1 MITERNREAT
11 EKRLLDTVSDMI
23 AENGF
28 ETIGVNAVA
37 NKSGVSKILIY
48 RYFGSIEGLLAAYLH
63 QNDFWINYPKT
74 ISQKEDLPEFVKT
87 MFHGQLRKLRE
98 NPALRKLYRW
108 ELSSSNA
115 IIINLRKQ
123 RETAGIDLI
132 NEVSRVSG
140 RKKEN
145 IASVATMISASIAY
159 LMMFSDVC
167 PEYNGLRLDEDK
179 GWQSIENGMD
189 ELIDKFF
196 S

>member
-1 MITERNREAT
+1 MTTERNREAT
-11 EKRLLDTVSDMI
+11 EKRLLDTVSEMI

-28 ETIGVNAVA
+28 ETIGVNAVT

-140 RKKEN
+140 RKKED
-145 IASVATMISASIAY
+145 ICY
-159 LMMFSDVC
+159 
-167 PEYNGLRLDEDK
+167 Y
-179 GWQSIENGMD
+179 
-189 ELIDKFF
+189 
-196 S
+196 